1 MTTSQQAPPPEVLS
15 RRDEILATA
24 ADLFWANGYAGT
36 TMSELAS
43 SMNLRKASLYHH
55 IDKKETLLY
64 ELSLDS
70 LQRIEAA
77 AAHALEGEA
86 EPLERLR
93 CLIEAHVVTALSD
106 RSKHATMLTEM
117 RALTTEQREEILRR
131 RDAYDSLVE
140 NTISA
145 AQLSGQLRTDISA
158 RLLRLALLNM
168 LNWTIFWFRPDGPF
182 SAEQVARTFTSIF
195 IDGGTSLN
203 GAGETGGCD
212 PA

>member
-1 MTTSQQAPPPEVLS
+1 MLSQDTPAPEVLS

-36 TMSELAS
+36 TMSQLAS

-77 AAHALEGEA
+77 AEVALGGEA
-86 EPLERLR
+86 EPLEKLRL
-93 CLIEAHVVTALSD
+93 LIEAHVVTALSD

-140 NTISA
+140 NTISD
-145 AQLSGQLRTDISA
+145 AQQSGGLRTDLSA

-168 LNWTIFWFRPDGPF
+168 LNWTIFWFRPDGSF
-182 SAEQVARTFTSIF
+182 SAEELARTFASLF
-195 IDGGTSLN
+195 IDGGSAAN
-203 GAGETGGCD
+203 GAGRPGQST
-212 PA
+212 